1 MIKENMVTQQFVF
14 ISLRRTKMKTA
25 VYPGSFD
32 PITKGHLDIIR
43 RASRIFDE
51 VIVSVLINPN
61 KVGLFNID
69 ERVRL
74 IKKVT
79 KDIPN
84 VKVES
89 FSGLLV
95 NYMKEKN
102 ASIIIK
108 GLRAVSDFEYEFQM
122 SHINKKLDHNI
133 ETVFMMTDAET
144 FYLSSTAVKQVAMF
158 GGSIKDFVPD
168 EIVSE
173 ILNKIQK

>member
-1 MIKENMVTQQFVF
+1 
-14 ISLRRTKMKTA
+14 MKTA

>member
-1 MIKENMVTQQFVF
+1 
-14 ISLRRTKMKTA
+14 MKTA

-32 PITKGHLDIIR
+32 PVTNGHLDIIR

-51 VIVSVLINPN
+51 VIVSVLINPT
-61 KVGLFNID
+61 KTGLFDID
-69 ERVRL
+69 ERVSL

-79 KDIPN
+79 NNIPN

-95 NYMKEKN
+95 NYMKEKK

-158 GGSIKDFVPD
+158 GGSIKDLVPD

>member
-1 MIKENMVTQQFVF
+1 
-14 ISLRRTKMKTA
+14 MKTA

-32 PITKGHLDIIR
+32 PVTKGHLDIIR
-43 RASRIFDE
+43 RASQIFDE
-51 VIVSVLINPN
+51 VIVSVLINPT
-61 KVGLFNID
+61 KTGLFNID

-79 KDIPN
+79 KGIPN

-102 ASIIIK
+102 AGIIIK

-133 ETVFMMTDAET
+133 ETIFMMTDAET

-158 GGSIKDFVPD
+158 GGPIKDFVPD